1 MTNFELK
8 IENIDQVVSAIK
20 NKMGNAEEAAKGALG
35 ALASMVEREAKLRSV
50 AGGSHA
56 RGEPTTATPGGGPAR
71 VTGALFRSIA
81 AQPVRVGFGTY
92 TADITAGMEYAR
104 ALELGNP
111 LWTSG
116 VNYPYMQPALDS
128 FQGRQ
133 GDIFTSLFLERW
145 KQ

>member
-8 IENIDQVVSAIK
+8 IDNVDQVVSAIQ

-35 ALASMVEREAKLRSV
+35 AFAAMVEREAKLRAV
-50 AGGSHA
+50 EGGTHK
-56 RGEPTTATPGGGPAR
+56 RGTPTPATSGSGPAR
-71 VTGALFRSIA
+71 ITGNLFRSIRA
-81 AQPVRVGFGTY
+81 EPVRVGFGSY

-104 ALELGNP
+104 ILEFG
-111 LWTSG
+111 WASG
-116 VNYPYMQPALDS
+116 VNYPYMQPAFDS

-145 KQ
+145 KR